1 MDNEQVLI
9 TYSMMRMFC
18 ECKKL
23 FKYRYVDELVPATR
37 DKNLFFGSIIHTC
50 LEKYYSLDSEESK
63 EEIDA
68 YITDIY
74 AGNTNLEDI
83 FCHSVE
89 AIRAHAMM
97 AAYRREYQNELKDL
111 KIVDLE
117 KPFVGNIAKD
127 VFLAGKIDG
136 IVERDG
142 SYLIFEHKTTSM
154 LSSSYKDRLD
164 NDFQILVYSYCAK
177 ELLGLDKPIT
187 GVLYNILSK
196 SRLKK
201 KKNEDKNQYF
211 NRIGEQYIKNTMFA
225 RKLININET
234 KMKTV
239 LLDMDMISRNILK
252 TLETRDFYRNNSHC
266 YRWNKPCQYYTLC
279 YCAEKDKES
288 IKTKLFNKT
297 KPYVELEGDLTIDN
311 YLLPSGIVP
320 GHRERHKINKLAELV
335 FN

>member
-1 MDNEQVLI
+1 MVTEKPQVLI
-9 TYSMMRMFC
+9 SYSMMRMFC

-37 DKNLFFGSIIHTC
+37 DSNLFFGSIIHTC
-50 LEKYYSLDSEESK
+50 LEKYYSLDLAEAT

-68 YITDIY
+68 CITNIY
-74 AGNTNLEDI
+74 TGNTE
-83 FCHSVE
+83 VE
-89 AIRAHAMM
+89 EEIKVRAMM
-97 AAYRREYQNELKDL
+97 SAYRRKYQNELKDI

-136 IVERDG
+136 IVERNG

-154 LSSSYKDRLD
+154 LNSSYMDRLD

-196 SRLKK
+196 SKLRKK
-201 KKNEDKNQYF
+201 KTEDSALYFSRVLGQYKNNH
-211 NRIGEQYIKNTMFA
+211 MFA

-239 LLDMDMISRNILK
+239 LLDMAMISRNILK

-288 IKTKLFNKT
+288 IKTELFNKT
-297 KPYVELEGDLTIDN
+297 KPYVELEGDLTTDN
-311 YLLPSGIVP
+311 YLLPSEIIP
-320 GHRERHKINKLAELV
+320 GHRESYKINKLAEAV